1 MENDKS
7 YYEKNREYIL
17 FSQRARYASDGS
29 YRENTLENSK
39 QRYAQK
45 TDTQE
50 GRQMYNEKMKLYM
63 REYRKRKKNS

>member
-17 FSQRARYASDGS
+17 FSQRARYATDDG
-29 YRENTLENSK
+29 YRENTLENAK
-39 QRYAQK
+39 IRYAQK

-50 GRQMYNEKMKLYM
+50 GRQLYNEKMKIYM
-63 REYRKRKKNS
+63 REYRKRKKQ